1 MSPMT
6 PFFCNTSSLFERKTK
21 RETLL
26 SWCFQEGSVCHKPI
40 RYCIAIYSHSI
51 RKGGKI
57 TQPPHDIHFRRNRIP
72 YESLSTSTSRE
83 NGASRR
89 PIETIRHASDDRKA
103 GRPSKAFAAS
113 AMSTV
118 GQNCASFSRR
128 TRSGSSTANATNRHT
143 CDRGRI
149 PQPNRIRLWPSVG
162 RHSFPQH
169 RPHGAAEYQRE
180 AHGRMRG

>member
-1 MSPMT
+1 MT
-6 PFFCNTSSLFERKTK
+6 PFVCNTRSLFERKTK
-21 RETLL
+21 RKTLL
-26 SWCFQEGSVCHKPI
+26 SWCFQEGSVRHKPI

-89 PIETIRHASDDRKA
+89 PIETIRHANDNRKA
-103 GRPSKAFAAS
+103 CSRRKSLQRRRRAP
-113 AMSTV
+113 MS
-118 GQNCASFSRR
+118 GMARLFSRH
-128 TRSGSSTANATNRHT
+128 THSGSSTANATNRRT

-149 PQPNRIRLWPSVG
+149 PQPTRTRLWPSAD
-162 RHSFPQH
+162 RRNFPQH
-169 RPHGAAEYQRE
+169 RLRGAAEYRPG
-180 AHGRMRG
+180 AHDRTRG

>member
-1 MSPMT
+1 MT

-21 RETLL
+21 RKTLL
-26 SWCFQEGSVCHKPI
+26 SWCFQEGSVRHKPI

-113 AMSTV
+113 ATNTDE
-118 GQNCASFSRR
+118 QNGASFSRH
-128 TRSGSSTANATNRHT
+128 TRSGSSTANATNRRT

-149 PQPNRIRLWPSVG
+149 PQPNRTRLWPSAG
-162 RHSFPQH
+162 RRNFPQH
-169 RPHGAAEYQRE
+169 RQRGAAEYRPG
-180 AHGRMRG
+180 AHDRTHG